1 MLIYSVKVKRGML
14 GLSFLAL
21 LVATVLYIVLLGP
34 RAQATAAQERFP
46 RATDEAGRQ
55 VILQQLGLSVEEQ
68 PESFCEIVLP
78 EQFDDVYQTYNKLQ
92 LQAGFDLT
100 AYQGRRV
107 MRYTY
112 VVIGSTD
119 GQRCNLLF
127 YKGKLIGGDLATPQL
142 DGEMLPL
149 PVQLEAG

>member
-1 MLIYSVKVKRGML
+1 MLICSVKVKRGAL

-21 LVATVLYIVLLGP
+21 LAATVLYIVLFGS
-34 RAQATAAQERFP
+34 RVQATAAQEQFP

-55 VILQQLGLSVEEQ
+55 TILQQLGLSAGEQ

-100 AYQGRRV
+100 AYQGRRI

-112 VVIGSTD
+112 AITGSPE
-119 GQRCNLLF
+119 GQLCNLLF
-127 YKGKLIGGDLATPQL
+127 YKGKLIGGDLSTSQL
-142 DGEMLPL
+142 NGQMVPL
-149 PVQLEAG
+149 PVQAAE